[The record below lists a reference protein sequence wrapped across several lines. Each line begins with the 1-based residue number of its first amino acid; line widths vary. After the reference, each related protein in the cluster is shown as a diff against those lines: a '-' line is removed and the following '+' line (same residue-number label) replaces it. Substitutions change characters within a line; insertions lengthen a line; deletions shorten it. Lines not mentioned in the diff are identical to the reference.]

1 MVMFVLADSTAR
13 PLDKQ
18 EISHVLSGPNILR
31 LGVIDERDGL
41 PIVHPVWFYYENEMF
56 FIATDTDGVKA
67 RSLRKNPG
75 AYFVVDLAHGPPRG
89 LRGKG
94 VARIS
99 DDHGYAREVTTKCTE
114 KYLGTVAGETAKK
127 VIEMSSNSSVIEI
140 VPKYIATWKF

>member
-1 MVMFVLADSTAR
+1 MVKFVLADKTAS
-13 PLDKQ
+13 PLKDY
-18 EISHVLSGPNILR
+18 ERDRVLSGPNILR

-67 RSLRKNPG
+67 RSLRKNP
-75 AYFVVDLAHGPPRG
+75 ATYFVVDVAEGPPRG

-94 VARIS
+94 MARIS
-99 DDHGYAREVTTKCTE
+99 DDHAYAKEVTTKCTE
-114 KYLGTVAGETAKK
+114 KYLGTLESETAKRI
-127 VIEMSSNSSVIEI
+127 IEMSRNSSVIEI